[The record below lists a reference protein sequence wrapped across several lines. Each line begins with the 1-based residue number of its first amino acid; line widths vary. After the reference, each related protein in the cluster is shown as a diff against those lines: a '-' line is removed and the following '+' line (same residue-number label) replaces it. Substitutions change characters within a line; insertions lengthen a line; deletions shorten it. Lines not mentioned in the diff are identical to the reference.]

1 MKSTSL
7 KSGELLLTRGEC
19 AFLVDDSWRSGLRK
33 EWALQCT
40 WNNPAGLLHSH
51 IFEGEILLR
60 DTFGNTLVSIREPE
74 NCEVCKGSQSLIAE
88 L

>member
-1 MKSTSL
+1 
-7 KSGELLLTRGEC
+7 
-19 AFLVDDSWRSGLRK
+19 
-33 EWALQCT
+33 
-40 WNNPAGLLHSH
+40 LHSH